1 MFLHYSSCDVKA
13 IAKIFITQFKIYT
26 NINYIKESEKY
37 GESDRKSVQ

>member
-26 NINYIKESEKY
+26 NKESEKY